1 MLSITIDTKELTRLA
16 DRAALLTEKNLRYA
30 VAQAMTDSA
39 KDAQAR
45 LKAEIP
51 RYVDRPTPW
60 TVNSTYVR
68 FASPNRLTAEV
79 GFKQDAYKGTPAGK
93 YLNPMARGG
102 DRSST
107 RVEGVLRSGGVI
119 KPNQFIV
126 PTPAFRGD
134 AFGNVPKGTYTMML
148 SQIKAFS
155 GPLDYLN
162 ASGSARSK
170 RKRATAGQFFTIR
183 SRELGEGPR
192 GIFYRAPDARSF
204 ELAFAVLDDAP
215 NYERRFPIQRILS
228 DEYANAYARNIQTSL
243 TRELQQALGR

>member
-1 MLSITIDTKELTRLA
+1 MLNVTIDTKELTRLA

-45 LKAEIP
+45 LKAETP
-51 RYVDRPTPW
+51 RFVDRPTPW
-60 TVNSTYVR
+60 TENSTYVR
-68 FASPNRLTAEV
+68 PAGPNRLTIEV
-79 GFKQDAYKGTPAGK
+79 GFKQDAVKGTAAGE

-119 KPNQFIV
+119 KRDQFIV

-134 AFGNVPKGTYTMML
+134 PFGNVPKGTYTMML

-155 GPLDYLN
+155 GPLGYLN
-162 ASGSARSK
+162 ASGARSK

-183 SRELGEGPR
+183 SRELGEGPK
-192 GIFYRAPDARSF
+192 GIFYRAPGERSF
-204 ELAFAVLDDAP
+204 ELAFGVLNDAP
-215 NYERRFPIQRILS
+215 NYERRFPIQRILN
-228 DEYANAYARNIQTSL
+228 DEYAKAYARNIQTSL
-243 TRELQQALGR
+243 ARELERALGR

>member
-1 MLSITIDTKELTRLA
+1 MLSVSIDTSQLTRLA

-39 KDAQAR
+39 KAAQAR
-45 LKAEIP
+45 LKAETP
-51 RYVDRPTPW
+51 RFVDRPTPF
-60 TVNSTYVR
+60 TTDSTYVR

-102 DRSST
+102 DRSNT
-107 RVEGVLRSGGVI
+107 RVEGVLRGGGVI
-119 KPNQFIV
+119 KADQFIV

-134 AFGNVPKGTYTMML
+134 PFGNVPKGTYTMML

-155 GPLDYLN
+155 GPLGYLN

-183 SRELGEGPR
+183 SRELGEGPK

-204 ELAFAVLDDAP
+204 ELAFGVLNDAP
-215 NYERRFPIQRILS
+215 NYERTFPIQRILN
-228 DEYANAYARNIQTSL
+228 DEYANAYTRNIEISL
-243 TRELQQALGR
+243 AKELRTALGR